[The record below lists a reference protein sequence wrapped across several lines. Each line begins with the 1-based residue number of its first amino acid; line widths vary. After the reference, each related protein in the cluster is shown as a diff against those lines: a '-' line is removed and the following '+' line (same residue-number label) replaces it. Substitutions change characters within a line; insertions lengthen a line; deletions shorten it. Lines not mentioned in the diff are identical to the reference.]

1 MESFLRKPFWF
12 FLFIKSDSSPQPSPK
27 ERQKIGIPLLLA
39 LSGTLEK
46 QTGLQKLVM
55 KSWKWLL
62 KFVLLQLNY
71 NDFEM
76 NSTIESNPLLDR
88 LPKHLKQF
96 IKPQDYS
103 DYTPINQAVWR
114 YVMRKN
120 VNYLSKVAHS
130 SYLEGLKKTGIEID
144 HIPSMYGM
152 NRILTEIGW
161 AAVAVDGFIPPN
173 AFMEFQAYNVLVIA
187 SDIRQLEH
195 IEYTPAPDII
205 HEGAGH
211 APIIANPEYAEYLRR
226 FGEIGCKAISSHKD
240 YEMYEAIRLLSILK
254 EAEDTSQADIDA
266 AEKAVEDLQNN
277 MGELSEMAQIRNLH
291 WWTVEYGLIG
301 TVDNPKIY
309 GAGLLSSIGESAWC
323 MTDNV
328 KKIPY
333 DLSAANQSFDITKLQ
348 PQLYVTPDF
357 AHLSMVLEE
366 FANKMALRT
375 GGLSGINKLIHSNA
389 LGTIE
394 LSTGIQI
401 SGVFTNVIEE
411 EGKPVYIQTT
421 GKTAL
426 SYREKELVGHGTSK
440 HPEGFGSP
448 IGKLKGIN
456 LAIEDMSP
464 RDLSAYSITESQNV
478 TLEFEGDITV
488 KGEIITGSRN
498 LHGEIILISLK
509 NCTVTHGETILF
521 QPEWGNYDMAIGKK
535 VVSAFSGPADVNSFD
550 LISHVPSSKTIKA
563 RHTAERDDLEI
574 LYQTVRNS
582 RETKDTQTSLE
593 PIFEKLHTNHPNDWL
608 LAIEIAELLKDRN
621 EPQLLQKVMV
631 YLENL
636 KAKRPEVAHLIA
648 GGLDLIFDKEKA

>member
-1 MESFLRKPFWF
+1 
-12 FLFIKSDSSPQPSPK
+12 
-27 ERQKIGIPLLLA
+27 
-39 LSGTLEK
+39 
-46 QTGLQKLVM
+46 
-55 KSWKWLL
+55 
-62 KFVLLQLNY
+62 
-71 NDFEM
+71 M
-76 NSTIESNPLLDR
+76 NPTIETNPLLER

-120 VNYLSKVAHS
+120 VDYLSKVAHH
-130 SYLEGLKKTGIEID
+130 SYLDGLRKTGIEVD
-144 HIPSMYGM
+144 SIPSMYGM

-240 YEMYEAIRLLSILK
+240 YQMYEAIRLLSILK
-254 EAEDTSQADIDA
+254 EAEDTPQDKIEE
-266 AEKAVEDLQNN
+266 AEKAVADLQNN

-301 TVDNPKIY
+301 TVENPKIY

-333 DLSAANQSFDITKLQ
+333 DISAANQNFDITQLQ
-348 PQLYVTPDF
+348 PQLYVTPNF
-357 AHLSMVLEE
+357 SYLSLILEE

-394 LSTGIQI
+394 LSTGLQI
-401 SGVFTNVIEE
+401 SGVFTKVIED
-411 EGKPVYIQTT
+411 EGKPVYIQAT

-426 SYREKELVGHGTSK
+426 SYREKELVGHGTLT
-440 HPEGFGSP
+440 HPDGFGSP
-448 IGKLKGIN
+448 IGKLKGFN

-464 RDLSAYSITESQNV
+464 KDLQAYSIVENEAV
-478 TLEFEGDITV
+478 RLEFEGNIIV
-488 KGEIITGSRN
+488 EGEIITGSRN
-498 LHGEIILISLK
+498 LHGEIILISFR
-509 NCTVTHGETILF
+509 NCTVTHGEEVLF
-521 QPEWGNYDMAIGKK
+521 RPEWGNYDMAIGKK

-550 LISHVPSSKTIKA
+550 LINNVPKTTTIKA
-563 RHTAERDDLEI
+563 VHTDERDDLEA
-574 LYQTVRNS
+574 LYQTVRTTRENKNS
-582 RETKDTQTSLE
+582 KAELKLV
-593 PIFEKLHTNHPNDWL
+593 FEKLKENHSNDWL
-608 LAIEIAELLKDRN
+608 LSVEIAELLKDSD
-621 EPQLLQKVMV
+621 ETQLLQEVLV
-631 YLENL
+631 HLDQL
-636 KAKRPEVAHLIA
+636 KTKRAEVAHLIS
-648 GGLDLIFDKEKA
+648 GGLDLIFDKEAV

>member
-1 MESFLRKPFWF
+1 MNTK
-12 FLFIKSDSSPQPSPK
+12 IK
-27 ERQKIGIPLLLA
+27 
-39 LSGTLEK
+39 
-46 QTGLQKLVM
+46 
-55 KSWKWLL
+55 
-62 KFVLLQLNY
+62 
-71 NDFEM
+71 
-76 NSTIESNPLLDR
+76 SNPLLDR

-130 SYLEGLKKTGIEID
+130 SYLEGLKKTGIEVD
-144 HIPSMYGM
+144 NIPSMYGM
-152 NRILTEIGW
+152 NRILSEIGW

-226 FGEIGCKAISSHKD
+226 FGEIGCKAISSDKD
-240 YEMYEAIRLLSILK
+240 YQMYEAIRLLSILK
-254 EAEDTSQADIDA
+254 EAEDTPQSEIEK

-277 MGELSEMAQIRNLH
+277 MGELSEMSQIRNLH

-301 TVDNPKIY
+301 TIDNPKIY

-333 DLSAANQSFDITKLQ
+333 DISAANQSFDITKLQ

-357 AHLSMVLEE
+357 SYLSLVLEE

-375 GGLSGINKLIHSNA
+375 GGLSGIKKLIQSNA

-401 SGVFTNVIEE
+401 SGVFTNVIED

-426 SYREKELVGHGTSK
+426 AYREKELVGHGTIK

-464 RDLSAYSITESQNV
+464 RDLKAYDIYESESV

-509 NCTVTHGETILF
+509 NCTVTHKETILF
-521 QPEWGNYDMAIGKK
+521 QPDWGNYDMAIGKK

-563 RHTAERDDLEI
+563 KHTAERDDLEL
-574 LYQTVRNS
+574 LYHSVRKI
-582 RETKDTQTSLE
+582 RETKDITTSLE
-593 PIFEKLHTNHPNDWL
+593 PIFQKLRKDHPKDWL
-608 LAIEIAELLKDRN
+608 LAVEITELLKDRN
-621 EPQLLQKVMV
+621 EPKLLQEVMA
-631 YLENL
+631 YLEKL
-636 KAKRPEVAHLIA
+636 KENRPEVAHLID
-648 GGLDLIFDKEKA
+648 GGLELIFEKEKA

>member
-1 MESFLRKPFWF
+1 MS
-12 FLFIKSDSSPQPSPK
+12 
-27 ERQKIGIPLLLA
+27 
-39 LSGTLEK
+39 T
-46 QTGLQKLVM
+46 
-55 KSWKWLL
+55 
-62 KFVLLQLNY
+62 
-71 NDFEM
+71 
-76 NSTIESNPLLDR
+76 TIESNPLLDR
-88 LPKHLKQF
+88 LPKHLRQF

-120 VNYLSKVAHS
+120 VNYLSKVAHN
-130 SYLEGLKKTGIEID
+130 SYLDGLKKTGIEVD
-144 HIPSMYGM
+144 NIPSMYGM

-254 EAEDTSQADIDA
+254 EAEGTPQADIDA

-301 TVDNPKIY
+301 TVENPKIY
-309 GAGLLSSIGESAWC
+309 GAGLLSSIGESAHC
-323 MTDNV
+323 MTEKV

-333 DLSAANQSFDITKLQ
+333 DISAATQSFDITQLQ

-357 AHLSMVLEE
+357 AYLSLILEE

-375 GGLSGINKLIHSNA
+375 GGLSGINKLIQSNA

-401 SGVFTNVIEE
+401 SGVFTTVIET

-426 SYREKELVGHGTSK
+426 SYREKELVGHGTIK
-440 HPEGFGSP
+440 HKDGFGSP

-464 RDLSAYSITESQNV
+464 RDLSAYSINENKTV
-478 TLEFEGDITV
+478 TLDFEGDITV

-498 LHGEIILISLK
+498 LHGEIILISFK

-521 QPEWGNYDMAIGKK
+521 QPEWGIYDMAVGKK
-535 VVSAFSGPADVNSFD
+535 VISAFSGPADANSFD
-550 LISHVPSSKTIKA
+550 LILHVPSSKTIKA
-563 RHTAERDDLEI
+563 KHTAERDDLEV
-574 LYQTVRNS
+574 LYQTVRMI
-582 RETKDTQTSLE
+582 RESKDMTSSLS
-593 PIFEKLHTNHPNDWL
+593 PIFQKLKEEHPSDWL
-608 LAIEIAELLKDRN
+608 LSVEIAELLKDRN
-621 EPQLLQKVMV
+621 KPQLLQEIMNH
-631 YLENL
+631 LESL
-636 KAKRPEVAHLIA
+636 KQRRPDVAHLIT
-648 GGLDLIFDKEKA
+648 GGMDLI

>member
-1 MESFLRKPFWF
+1 
-12 FLFIKSDSSPQPSPK
+12 
-27 ERQKIGIPLLLA
+27 
-39 LSGTLEK
+39 
-46 QTGLQKLVM
+46 
-55 KSWKWLL
+55 
-62 KFVLLQLNY
+62 
-71 NDFEM
+71 M
-76 NSTIESNPLLDR
+76 NTKIESNPLLER

-96 IKPQDYS
+96 IKPQDYN

-130 SYLEGLKKTGIEID
+130 SYLEGLKKTGIEVD
-144 HIPSMYGM
+144 NIPSMYGM
-152 NRILTEIGW
+152 NRILSEIGW
-161 AAVAVDGFIPPN
+161 SAVAVDGFIPPN

-254 EAEDTSQADIDA
+254 EAEGTPKAEIEA

-301 TVDNPKIY
+301 TLENPKIY

-333 DLSAANQSFDITKLQ
+333 DFSAVHQSFDITKLQ

-357 AHLSMVLEE
+357 AYLSLILEE
-366 FANKMALRT
+366 FANTMALRT
-375 GGLSGINKLIHSNA
+375 GGLSGIKKLIHSKA

-394 LSTGIQI
+394 MSTGLQI
-401 SGVFTNVIEE
+401 SGVFTNVIEQ
-411 EGKPVYIQTT
+411 EGKPIYFQTT

-426 SYREKELVGHGTSK
+426 SYREKELVGHGTST

-464 RDLSAYSITESQNV
+464 RDLKAYGVYEGQTA
-478 TLEFEGDITV
+478 TLEFEGDIKV
-488 KGEIITGSRN
+488 VGEIITGKRN
-498 LHGEIILISLK
+498 LHGEIILICFK
-509 NCTVTHGETILF
+509 NCTVTHGNTILF
-521 QPEWGNYDMAIGKK
+521 QPEWGNYDMAVGKK
-535 VVSAFSGPADVNSFD
+535 LVSAFSGPADVSSFD

-563 RHTAERDDLEI
+563 KQTAERDNLEV
-574 LYQTVRNS
+574 LYQTVRS
-582 RETKDTQTSLE
+582 IRESNDITTSLE
-593 PIFEKLHTNHPNDWL
+593 PIFEKIQNNHPNDWL
-608 LAIEIAELLKDRN
+608 LSVELIELLNTRN
-621 EPQLLQKVMV
+621 ETNLMQQILLH
-631 YLENL
+631 LENL
-636 KAKRPEVAHLIA
+636 KKQRPEIEKLISN
-648 GGLDLIFDKEKA
+648 GLELIFENEETTH

>member
-1 MESFLRKPFWF
+1 MNTK
-12 FLFIKSDSSPQPSPK
+12 IK
-27 ERQKIGIPLLLA
+27 
-39 LSGTLEK
+39 
-46 QTGLQKLVM
+46 
-55 KSWKWLL
+55 
-62 KFVLLQLNY
+62 
-71 NDFEM
+71 
-76 NSTIESNPLLDR
+76 SNPLLDR

-130 SYLEGLKKTGIEID
+130 SYLEGLKKTGIEVD
-144 HIPSMYGM
+144 NIPSMYGM
-152 NRILTEIGW
+152 NRILSEIGW

-254 EAEDTSQADIDA
+254 EAEGTPQGEIEA

-277 MGELSEMAQIRNLH
+277 MDELSEMAQIRNLH

-301 TVDNPKIY
+301 TLENPKIY
-309 GAGLLSSIGESAWC
+309 GAGLLSSIGESAYC

-333 DLSAANQSFDITKLQ
+333 DFSAVNQSFDITKLQ

-357 AHLSMVLEE
+357 AYLSLILEE
-366 FANKMALRT
+366 FANTMALRT
-375 GGLSGINKLIHSNA
+375 GGLSGVEKLIHSKA
-389 LGTIE
+389 LGTVE
-394 LSTGIQI
+394 LSTGLQI

-411 EGKPVYIQTT
+411 NGKPIYIQTT

-426 SYREKELVGHGTSK
+426 SYREKELVGHGTAT

-464 RDLSAYSITESQNV
+464 RDLKAYDVYEGHTA
-478 TLEFEGDITV
+478 TLDFEGDIKV
-488 KGEIITGSRN
+488 VGEIITGKRN
-498 LHGEIILISLK
+498 LHGEIILICFK
-509 NCTVTHGETILF
+509 NCTVTHGDTVLF
-521 QPEWGNYDMAIGKK
+521 RPEWGNYDMAVGKK
-535 VVSAFSGPADVNSFD
+535 LVSAFSGPADVNSFD

-563 RHTAERDDLEI
+563 KQTAERDDLEI
-574 LYQTVRNS
+574 LYQTVRNI
-582 RETKDTQTSLE
+582 RESNDTVTPLE
-593 PIFEKLHTNHPNDWL
+593 SIFAQLQEKHSNDWL
-608 LAIEIAELLKDRN
+608 LSIEIIELLNIRN
-621 EPQLLQKVMV
+621 ETDVMQKVILH
-631 YLENL
+631 LENL
-636 KAKRPEVAHLIA
+636 KKKRPELTKLISN
-648 GGLDLIFDKEKA
+648 GLELIFEKETV